1 MPENSDMPTGYASN
15 PWAYDNPVPPPV
27 APPPGP
33 AAPSNLDLFQQFLAQ
48 QNPFFTQA
56 ADRLLA
62 ESQGVDPR
70 FEQYRQA
77 QLGLLGNQQQQ
88 QVGALQ
94 GGLARRGITG
104 SAGLNEVS
112 KLNQGFNLQG
122 QALSGQIGLQG
133 LQRSDQALQ
142 DSLGARSAAITQAGF
157 PAGLDIAAV
166 AAQNAGRGGDNG
178 GGGGIFGK

>member
-1 MPENSDMPTGYASN
+1 MPNFGYSLPQNSGQAS
-15 PWAYDNPVPPPV
+15 PPSYQ
-27 APPPGP
+27 AD
-33 AAPSNLDLFQQFLAQ
+33 LDQFRTFLGE
-48 QNPFFTQA
+48 QNPFFMQA
-56 ADRLLA
+56 ADRLLG

-77 QLGLLGNQQQQ
+77 QLGLLGNQQAS

-94 GGLARRGITG
+94 SGLARRGITG
-104 SAGLNEVS
+104 SAGINEINKV
-112 KLNQGFNLQG
+112 NQGFNLQG

-157 PAGLDIAAV
+157 PAGLDIAGV
-166 AAQNAGRGGDNG
+166 AAQNAGKGGNN